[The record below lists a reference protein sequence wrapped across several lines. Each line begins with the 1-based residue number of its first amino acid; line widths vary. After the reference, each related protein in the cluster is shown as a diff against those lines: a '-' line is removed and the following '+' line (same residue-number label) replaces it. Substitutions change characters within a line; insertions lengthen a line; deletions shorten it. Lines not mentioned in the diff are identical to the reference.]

1 MEKLRMTS
9 PDLTQVNID
18 KIAELFPTVITE
30 SLDETGTP
38 RRSIDFDLLRQ
49 ELADHIV
56 EGPQERYQ
64 LDWPGKRAAAFAAN
78 APIAKTLR
86 PVREE
91 SVDFDTTKNLFIEG
105 DNLDALKL
113 LQESYLG
120 KVKLIYIDPP
130 YNTGNDFVYED
141 DFAESTADYLA
152 RSGQKSNT
160 GDRLV
165 ANTEAN
171 GRFHSDWLSMMYARL
186 KLARSLLTDDGVMIV
201 AIGDHEHANLR
212 SLLDMVFG
220 SDNFLA
226 DAVWQGSGKNDAR
239 FTAGGLDY
247 MLIYARSRATL
258 VALDVRFKGPK
269 RGYDDVME
277 AGSRAW
283 EESGHN
289 AARATALYRDWWRTK
304 PDVEAGLKAYSEI
317 DEHGQIFRRDN
328 LASPN
333 PRENL
338 RYDVLHPVTGR
349 PVAMHPNGWRLSR
362 EAMDERI
369 RQGRVLFG
377 TDHTNTLSF
386 KRLLSEMDAQAIR
399 PVISQDRAPA
409 TDALIRLL
417 DGKLFDYPKDVDVLR
432 VWFDAVT
439 STDKNAI
446 VLDFFAGSG
455 STAHAVMSLNTAD
468 HGSRRF
474 ILVQLDEAVETGS
487 LASKRGY
494 ATLADVARE
503 RLRRAGAEAQQ
514 VAGAIDSNLDVG
526 FRSLRVATTNMADT
540 LSTADDLVQIALTES
555 VNSVKPDRTDE
566 DLLFQVLLDWGLDL
580 AAPIAVEE
588 VASRRVLS
596 VDDDALIAC
605 FANDVTD
612 DLVKTL
618 AARHPLRAVFLDMG
632 FATDAARINAEQIFR
647 EVSPGTEVRT
657 I

>member
-18 KIAELFPTVITE
+18 RLAALFPGVVTETVDAE
-30 SLDETGTP
+30 GSP
-38 RRSIDFDLLRQ
+38 SRAIDFDLLRQ
-49 ELADHIV
+49 ELSDHIV

-86 PVREE
+86 PTRAE

-141 DFAESTADYLA
+141 DFAESSADYLA
-152 RSGQKSNT
+152 RSGQKSET

-171 GRFHSDWLSMMYARL
+171 GRFHSDWLSMMYPRL
-186 KLARSLLTDDGVMIV
+186 KLARNLLTDDGVMIV

-220 SDNFLA
+220 ADNFLA

-247 MLIYARSRATL
+247 MLIYARSKTTL

-283 EESGHN
+283 AESGHD
-289 AARATALYRDWWRTK
+289 AARATALYRNWWKTK
-304 PDVEAGLKAYSEI
+304 PDVEAGLKAYTEI
-317 DEHGQIFRRDN
+317 DELGRIFTRDN

-338 RYDVLHPVTGR
+338 RYDVLHPVTGQ
-349 PVAMHPNGWRLSR
+349 PVPMHEYGWRLSR
-362 EAMDERI
+362 EAMGDRI
-369 RQGRVLFG
+369 AQGRILFG
-377 TDHTNTLSF
+377 VDHTTTPRF
-386 KRLLSEMDAQAIR
+386 KRLLSDMERQAIR
-399 PVISQDRAPA
+399 PVIQQERAPA
-409 TDALIRLL
+409 SDALTRLL
-417 DGKLFDYPKDVDVLR
+417 DGKMFDYPKDVGVLGT
-432 VWFDAVT
+432 WIDAVT
-439 STDKNAI
+439 SADKSAI

-455 STAHAVMSLNTAD
+455 STAHAVMMLNAAD
-468 HGSRRF
+468 QGARRF
-474 ILVQLDEAVETGS
+474 ILVQLDEAVEAGS
-487 LASKRGY
+487 LASERGY
-494 ATLADVARE
+494 ETLADVARE
-503 RLRRAGAEAQQ
+503 RLRRAGTEARR
-514 VAGAIDSNLDVG
+514 VAVAIDSDLDVG
-526 FRSLRVATTNMADT
+526 FRSLHIATTNMADT
-540 LSTADDLVQIALTES
+540 HSTADDLVQVALAES

-580 AAPIAVEE
+580 AAPITVEE
-588 VASRRVLS
+588 VASQRVLS

-612 DLVKTL
+612 DLVKTI
-618 AARHPLRAVFLDMG
+618 AARHPLRAVFLDAG
-632 FATDAARINAEQIFR
+632 FASDAARINAEQIFR
-647 EVSPGTEVRT
+647 EVSPETEVRT